1 MEVVI
6 MIERIEGMSTFK
18 QREYM
23 QAEHEAH
30 EELVKAGYLPQGYD
44 FKTKDVVVFKRVNE
58 HKSNEHTDVM
68 HFKNWQY
75 AKDFLIDRI
84 IKTTDYFNKSIE
96 ELSELRNDGTW
107 TREECL
113 ICDDGI
119 KIVFYNTL
127 EYLQK
132 DYEEIVNYYNRFD
145 VKAVLEMQVPNTN
158 NNKYAVVFY

>member
-1 MEVVI
+1 MME
-6 MIERIEGMSTFK
+6 
-18 QREYM
+18 
-23 QAEHEAH
+23 
-30 EELVKAGYLPQGYD
+30 
-44 FKTKDVVVFKRVNE
+44 
-58 HKSNEHTDVM
+58 
-68 HFKNWQY
+68 
-75 AKDFLIDRI
+75 I

-107 TREECL
+107 TKEECL

-132 DYEEIVNYYNRFD
+132 DYEETVNYYNRFD

-158 NNKYAVVFY
+158 NNKYAIVFI